1 MAPRSSGSTSSLM
14 HETLSELWQARQ
26 IVCAENA
33 TPRMMPVTG
42 FLPMSPGG
50 RWLPAV
56 AIAEALRSEP
66 LLLVLATMLLP

>member
-33 TPRMMPVTG
+33 TPRMMPVTE
-42 FLPMSPGG
+42 FLPMSP
-50 RWLPAV
+50 RAV

>member
-42 FLPMSPGG
+42 FLPRP
-50 RWLPAV
+50 PAV

-66 LLLVLATMLLP
+66 LLLVLATILLP

>member
-42 FLPMSPGG
+42 FLPGG
-50 RWLPAV
+50 RWFPAV

-66 LLLVLATMLLP
+66 LLLVLATILLP